1 MNFNDIIPQVMNY
14 IETNIAGAIAA
25 GVILLFVLVKK
36 PKLFLILIILC
47 VVGIGFMQIF
57 DKLDS
62 SGISDKEF
70 ESLGELK

>member
-1 MNFNDIIPQVMNY
+1 MNY